1 MTWDQAM
8 ALGRAD
14 VVGVVLIV
22 IIQIDI
28 DIIIPWLVHLA
39 VSNGLSDLSLI
50 NFCLIRQMSYIM

>member
-28 DIIIPWLVHLA
+28 DIIIP
-39 VSNGLSDLSLI
+39 
-50 NFCLIRQMSYIM
+50 